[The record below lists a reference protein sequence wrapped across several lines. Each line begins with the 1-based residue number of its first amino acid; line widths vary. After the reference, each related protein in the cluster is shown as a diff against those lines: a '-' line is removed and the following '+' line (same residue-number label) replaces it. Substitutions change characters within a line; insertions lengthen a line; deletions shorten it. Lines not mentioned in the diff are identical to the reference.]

1 MYALSTLPH
10 SPLSFSSDFWFLNQK
25 FEYMF
30 SIIIKG
36 QRNPN
41 DIEFVKLTMV
51 FYKTGHNRVYK
62 VLYITGPYS
71 DWQKDKQCFTPNS
84 ADNISKNSL
93 LQKEKLKY
101 LKIAEKWEYAGK
113 NWIPI
118 ELAHYFDKRNG
129 VLDKY
134 TSVSEVIRQ
143 VELEIAKRIRIRN
156 GREFDNRRNART
168 FQYLHNCLEHFTLS
182 KYRKLFTNYSFRD
195 ITESF
200 IEDFIIYSKREGA
213 KNGNRGGVFNKLHM
227 LYKIVE
233 YAQKKKLYNVNLGV
247 FDKFKTYMKESPVLT
262 KAVSHEVMMRI
273 EQVDRSILKK
283 CEYLYLDMFLFSY
296 YAGGMSGIDIC
307 YLERHMING
316 DCLKYERIKTDK
328 ICRVILTE
336 KALAMIEKYRP
347 HAYMNYLF
355 PVFKLKNMPQ
365 HKMYGRVNYITQ
377 AVSQT
382 MEKICAELGISHHI
396 TWSTARSSFICKML
410 DEGYHIYQVAE
421 MTGNSPMAI
430 YKHYYGI
437 TNREEIRNTI
447 NEIF

>member
-1 MYALSTLPH
+1 
-10 SPLSFSSDFWFLNQK
+10 
-25 FEYMF
+25 MF

-36 QRNPN
+36 ERNLQ
-41 DIEFVKLTMV
+41 DIELVKLTIV
-51 FYKTGHNRVYK
+51 FYKTGYPRVPK
-62 VLYITGPYS
+62 VLYITGAYA
-71 DWQKDKQCFTPNS
+71 DWQKDKQCFVPNS
-84 ADNISKNSL
+84 AENISKNSL

-101 LKIAEKWEYAGK
+101 LRIAEKWECSGK

-118 ELAHYFDKRNG
+118 ELAHCFDKKNG

-134 TSVSEVIRQ
+134 TSVSEIIKQ
-143 VELEIAKRIRIRN
+143 IEKEIAERIRIRN

-168 FQYLHNCLEHFTLS
+168 FQYLHNCLERFTLS
-182 KYRKLFTNYSFRD
+182 KYRKTFLNYSFRD
-195 ITESF
+195 ITEKF

-213 KNGNRGGVFNKLHM
+213 KNGNRGGVFYKLHM

-233 YAQKKKLYNVNLGV
+233 YAQKKKLYNVNLGA
-247 FDKFKTYMKESPVLT
+247 FDKFKTYMKESPVVT
-262 KAVSHEVMMRI
+262 KAVSHEIIMKI

-283 CEYLYLDMFLFSY
+283 CEHLYLDLFLFSY

-307 YLERHMING
+307 YLERNMING
-316 DCLKYERIKTDK
+316 DSLKYERIKTDK

-336 KALAMIEKYRP
+336 KALALIEKYKP
-347 HAYMNYLF
+347 LAYMNYLF
-355 PVFKLKNMPQ
+355 PIFKLKNMSQ
-365 HKMYGRVNYITQ
+365 HKMYTRVNYTTRMV
-377 AVSQT
+377 AETLRKV
-382 MEKICAELGISHHI
+382 CAELGINHPI

-437 TNREEIRNTI
+437 TNREDIRQKMNTKI
-447 NEIF
+447 